1 MTMTNKIKYYI
12 FVFSIIILAT
22 SCGSNSNIDICDVD
36 GMKNLGEKIL
46 GELEDGA
53 KVSRIEIRKDPKD
66 KEEKLT
72 TRFSKINIHY
82 KNAEDKSKVLTVNL
96 PDGKYETS
104 DLKTPIIVGESLR
117 ELTANDFVKMAE
129 NVNKAIAEMKK
140 NDINICGAN
149 LYTISL
155 SPTPEY
161 ESYIFRLYE
170 KDEDKSS
177 FNTTYYNEYSCSMDG
192 NGNINKLQP

>member
-1 MTMTNKIKYYI
+1 MTNKIKYYI

>member
-1 MTMTNKIKYYI
+1 MTNKIKYYI

-104 DLKTPIIVGESLR
+104 DLKIPIIVGESLR

>member
-1 MTMTNKIKYYI
+1 MTNKIKYYI

-22 SCGSNSNIDICDVD
+22 SCGSNSNIDICDID